1 MRTLAIAF
9 LLLGA
14 VLLGGGLFFGCGYY
28 AEWNGRNVVLEE
40 SVVLD
45 ERRSAEIL
53 AKPGRRYTFSARV
66 TVDRRGVSGEDAA
79 RGASALELEMPF
91 AMRITDETG
100 HALLQAA
107 GVLSHEPPTS
117 VYGQGNALVAERF
130 VGPWSNADP
139 KKLRV
144 ELDLGADRRGQA
156 TIARATLVAYD
167 DGLPE
172 RIKRAFTLAGA
183 GALLFFLG
191 TILGGVLL
199 VRRYVRPR

>member
-40 SVVLD
+40 PVVLD
-45 ERRSAEIL
+45 ERSTADISAK
-53 AKPGRRYTFSARV
+53 AGRRYTFSARV

-91 AMRITDETG
+91 AMRVTDASG
-100 HALLQAA
+100 HALLQGA
-107 GVLSHEPPTS
+107 GVLSQEPPTS

-139 KKLRV
+139 KKLHV
-144 ELDLGADRRGQA
+144 ALDLGADRRGEA
-156 TIARATLVAYD
+156 SIARASLVVYD
-167 DGLPE
+167 DGLPD

-183 GALLFFLG
+183 GALVFLVG
-191 TILGGVLL
+191 MILGAVLV